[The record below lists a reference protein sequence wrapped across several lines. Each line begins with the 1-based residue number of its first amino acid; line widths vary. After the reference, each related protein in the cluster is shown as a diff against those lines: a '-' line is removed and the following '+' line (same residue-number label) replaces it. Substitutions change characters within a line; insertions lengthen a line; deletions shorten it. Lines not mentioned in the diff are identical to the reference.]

1 MCSLKYS
8 AFGHKVLH
16 MENAETVQ
24 IRLLEESDPPSIA
37 AAFTN
42 MGWNKPE
49 AQYRRYLHEQLEG
62 TRSCFVGII
71 DGQFAGYVTVDWRPT
86 YAAFA
91 DLNIPEIQDLNVLT
105 KYRRK
110 GIASRLLDRAE
121 TEAARRSGVVGI
133 AVGLHPGCNAA
144 QRLYAKRGYIPDGR
158 GITYRNC
165 FVKEG
170 ASVVLDDDL
179 VMHFTKQL
187 PVWVTVIRRVTGE
200 NIAIAL
206 KMTGTGILSVVL

>member
-1 MCSLKYS
+1 
-8 AFGHKVLH
+8 

-24 IRLLEESDPPSIA
+24 IRLLEESDPAIIA

-49 AQYRRYLHEQLEG
+49 TQYRDYLREQVAG
-62 TRSCFVGII
+62 TRTCFVGVI
-71 DGQFAGYVTVDWRPT
+71 GSQFAGYVTVNWRPT
-86 YAAFA
+86 YPGLAG
-91 DLNIPEIQDLNVLT
+91 LNIPEIQDLNVLK

-133 AVGLHPGCNAA
+133 AVGLHPGYNAA

-165 FVKEG
+165 FVEEG

-187 PVWVTVIRRVTGE
+187 SAG
-200 NIAIAL
+200 
-206 KMTGTGILSVVL
+206 